1 MKEYFFNILN
11 MKFSA
16 TYVLQTLGADTITS
30 VGPWPFHGAEM
41 LMPPLNKTEHMLQ
54 SNLK

>member
-1 MKEYFFNILN
+1 MKGCFFNTLN

-16 TYVLQTLGADTITS
+16 TYVLQTLGAGTITS

-41 LMPPLNKTEHMLQ
+41 LMPPLNKTEHTLQ
-54 SNLK
+54 SNVK